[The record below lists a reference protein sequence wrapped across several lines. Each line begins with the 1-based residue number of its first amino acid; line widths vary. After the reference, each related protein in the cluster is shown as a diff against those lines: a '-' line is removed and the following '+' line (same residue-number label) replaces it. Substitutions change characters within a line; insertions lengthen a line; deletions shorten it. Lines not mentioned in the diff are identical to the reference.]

1 MRLSI
6 PTIFFIL
13 LIILCNRNLAQGAR
27 MQKDVSHYPIHISA
41 GSISTWQ
48 NNEIRVF
55 QANGNAEV
63 EQGDVRI
70 VANDI
75 IIWFKEVKVGQIVEG
90 NLEIYCNGNVT
101 LFQEEDIQDFE
112 ETYLELVTTAGV
124 SVSQVTSFEDEQRS
138 ELYAQAEKFKA
149 EERGEPYK
157 DDTSTATA
165 DLGEMVD
172 ILADDIDTWLENDV
186 RVIVAIG
193 NVRIKKSGETL
204 NADNVILYFDQE
216 ESDKEKSP
224 KQVYKEVYAEG
235 NVTLTRGSDL
245 IIAEKIFQ
253 NIKEDK
259 GLFVN
264 STIESVLEPPI
275 VKIKLPAFV
284 SGDEIKNT
292 KGNYE
297 IKNGDFSLCDYGHP
311 HYKFKYSK
319 LRIIKTGENSI
330 LTAKNNVFKI
340 GKVPLM
346 YVPYLNFNLKRSPK
360 RLEEWDTGTTTR
372 FGRFV
377 TTDWDL
383 YGFAFGE
390 TLDKWSDVTVS
401 LDYME
406 LKGPRAGTNIKYRK
420 ENFSGYLNTYYM
432 RDKDET
438 GINGVTVEDESRG
451 HFLWRNRLML
461 SKILADKSGTND
473 NESDI
478 NEDDGWIADIEIS
491 HVSDRTYLREY
502 LQSDLKQEKD
512 RNTLFYLRKI
522 SGNRGVTFLAEHQL
536 RTYDTLI
543 DSARLSRKNESF
555 PELKYRIIGEP
566 LWDGKLNITSETE
579 LVYQNRMFDR
589 ISPLKAETNFLGRGE
604 LLTAE
609 RVFDRS
615 SARFDPE
622 ETIRFDTFNVINAPF
637 RLMKQQFNPFIGIR
651 LTGYSESIKVDPVTG
666 RNEGNG
672 TPRGRVAIPI
682 GFNTS
687 AKLSRTYSV
696 YNKFLN
702 INRLRHVVEPELS
715 LNFTPIVTQDPE
727 DLNQFDG
734 IDAIDTYQSI
744 KLGLRNRLQTKRGE
758 PGKEGTVDVVD
769 FGSELIVFP
778 GNAGLNRKRDDY
790 MGWYLKANLTDK
802 VSFSTVGNE
811 INLRKGGVDVFN
823 IGLRYTPS
831 PQLSFSTGTRFIDDI
846 STTVFLSTSIQANE
860 KWNVRVAQQYALRTE
875 ITDDD
880 SRSLYSGV
888 NVTRNLHDWIFTMSL
903 AQIGTR
909 ADDNIVSFNILPR
922 GLGVATPTLRSLGAM
937 IPPALKPQQN

>member
-297 IKNGDFSLCDYGHP
+297 IKNGDFSLCSYGHP

-319 LRIIKTGENSI
+319 LRIIKTGGSSI
-330 LTAKNNVFKI
+330 LTAKNNVFEV
-340 GKVPLM
+340 GKVPIM
-346 YVPYLNFNLKRSPK
+346 YFPYLNFNLNRSPK
-360 RLEEWDTGTTTR
+360 RLQEWDTGTTSR
-372 FGRFV
+372 LGRFV
-377 TTDWDL
+377 KTDWDL
-383 YGFAFGE
+383 YGFGFGE
-390 TLDKWSDVTVS
+390 KLSTWSDLTFS
-401 LDYME
+401 ADFMALRGPAAGLDFQYE
-406 LKGPRAGTNIKYRK
+406 KPNY
-420 ENFSGYLNTYYM
+420 SGYASTYYVN
-432 RDKDET
+432 DDEEFD
-438 GINGVTVEDESRG
+438 INDVPIETKNRG
-451 HFLWRNRLML
+451 HFLWRHRQKLL
-461 SKILADKSGTND
+461 ND
-473 NESDI
+473 WVAQLEV
-478 NEDDGWIADIEIS
+478 S
-491 HVSDRTYLREY
+491 HVSDRSFFREY
-502 LQSDLKQEKD
+502 YQPEFKLEEN
-512 RNTLFYLRKI
+512 RNTSLYLKKF
-522 SGNRGVTFLAEHQL
+522 SGNRGITFLAEHQL

-543 DSARLSRKNESF
+543 DSVRLSRKNESF
-555 PELKYRIIGEP
+555 PELKYRVIGEP
-566 LWDGKLNITSETE
+566 LRNGRLNLTSETG

-589 ISPLKAETNFLGRGE
+589 ISPLKAETDFLGRGE

-615 SARFDPE
+615 SARFAPE
-622 ETIRFDTFNVINAPF
+622 ETIRFDTNNMLNAPF
-637 RLMKQQFNPFIGIR
+637 RILGQRFNPFIGAR
-651 LTGYSESIKVDPVTG
+651 LTAYSESVRVDPVTG
-666 RNEGNG
+666 RNEGSG
-672 TPRGRVAIPI
+672 TARGRVAIPI
-682 GFNTS
+682 GINTS
-687 AKLSRTYSV
+687 TTLSRTYSV

-702 INRLRHVVEPELS
+702 INRLRHVMVPEL
-715 LNFTPIVTQDPE
+715 LFDFIPVVTQDPE

-734 IDAIDTYQSI
+734 TDALDTYQSV
-744 KLGLRNRLQTKRGE
+744 KFGVRNRLQTKRGK
-758 PGKEGTVDVVD
+758 PGKEKTVDVVD
-769 FGSELIVFP
+769 LDTKLNLFP
-778 GNAGLNRKRDDY
+778 GSSGLNRKRDDY
-790 MGWYLKANLTDK
+790 IGWYLKVNLTDNLSV
-802 VSFSTVGNE
+802 VSEGNE
-811 INLRKGGVDVFN
+811 FNLRKGGVDILNLGLLYQYLPKWNFSIGNRYVDN
-823 IGLRYTPS
+823 IS
-831 PQLSFSTGTRFIDDI
+831 STVLLA
-846 STTVFLSTSIQANE
+846 STLVLNE
-860 KWNVRVAQQYALRTE
+860 KWDVKFTEQYDFRTE
-875 ITDDD
+875 EKDFIGRGTDYE
-880 SRSLYSGV
+880 SQSLYSSLAI
-888 NVTRNLHDWIFTMSL
+888 TRYFHDWVATMSL
-903 AQIGTR
+903 SQVGTR
-909 ADDNIVSFNILPR
+909 DDDNIVSFNILPR
-922 GLGVATPTLRSLGAM
+922 GLGVATTRLRSLGAL
-937 IPPALKPQQN
+937 APQQQR

>member
-1 MRLSI
+1 MK
-6 PTIFFIL
+6 
-13 LIILCNRNLAQGAR
+13 
-27 MQKDVSHYPIHISA
+27 KDISHFPIHISA

-55 QANGNAEV
+55 QASGNAEI
-63 EQGDVRI
+63 EQGDIRI
-70 VANDI
+70 VADNI
-75 IIWFKEVKVGQIVEG
+75 IIWFKEVKTGQIVEG
-90 NLEIYCNGNVT
+90 NLEIYCSGNVT
-101 LFQEEDIQDFE
+101 LFQEEDIQDSE
-112 ETYLELVTTAGV
+112 ETYLVLVTTAGV
-124 SVSQVTSFEDEQRS
+124 SVSPTQTNAQVKSVEDVQVTSFEDEQRS

-157 DDTSTATA
+157 DGTSTATA
-165 DLGEMVD
+165 DVGEMVD

-204 NADNVILYFDQE
+204 NADNVILYFEQE
-216 ESDKEKSP
+216 ESDKGKSP

-253 NIKEDK
+253 NIKDDK

-264 STIESVLEPPI
+264 STIESVLEPPA
-275 VKIKLPAFV
+275 VKIKLPAFI

-297 IKNGDFSLCDYGHP
+297 IKNGNFSLCGYGHP

-319 LRIIKTGENSI
+319 LRIIKTEGNSI

-346 YVPYLNFNLKRSPK
+346 YVPYLNFNLKTSPK
-360 RLEEWDTGTTTR
+360 RLEKWDTGTTTR

-383 YGFAFGE
+383 YGFGFGKD
-390 TLDKWSDVTVS
+390 LAKWSDVTVS
-401 LDYME
+401 LDYMA

-432 RDKDET
+432 TDKDET
-438 GINGVTVEDESRG
+438 GINGVTVENGNRG

-461 SKILADKSGTND
+461 SKILAGKSGTND

-478 NEDDGWIADIEIS
+478 IKYDDWIADIEIS
-491 HVSDRTYLREY
+491 DVSDRTYFREY
-502 LQSDLKQEKD
+502 LQSDFKQGKD
-512 RNTLFYLRKI
+512 RSTLFYLRKI

-543 DSARLSRKNESF
+543 DSARLSRKNESL

-566 LWDGKLNITSETE
+566 LWGGKLNITSETG
-579 LVYQNRMFDR
+579 LAYQNRMFDR
-589 ISPLKAETNFLGRGE
+589 ISPLKAETNYLGRGE

-609 RVFDRS
+609 RVFDKS
-615 SARFDPE
+615 SARFAPKK
-622 ETIRFDTFNVINAPF
+622 TVRFDTFNMINAPF
-637 RLMKQQFNPFIGIR
+637 HFMKQQFNPFIGIR
-651 LTGYSESIKVDPVTG
+651 LTGYSESINVDPVTG
-666 RNEGNG
+666 GNDGNG

-715 LNFTPIVTQDPE
+715 LNFTPIVTQNPE

-734 IDAIDTYQSI
+734 IDAIDTYKSI
-744 KLGLRNRLQTKRGE
+744 KLGLRNRLQTKRGK
-758 PGKEGTVDVVD
+758 PGKEKTVDVVD
-769 FGSELIVFP
+769 FGSELILFP

-790 MGWYLKANLTDK
+790 IGWYLKANLTDN
-802 VSFSTVGNE
+802 VSISSVGNE
-811 INLRKGGVDVFN
+811 INLKKGGIDIFN
-823 IGLRYTPS
+823 LGLRYTPL
-831 PQLSFSTGTRFIDDI
+831 PQLSFSAGNRYINNI
-846 STTVFLSTSIQANE
+846 SSTVHFSTSLSIND
-860 KWNVRVAQQYALRTE
+860 KWSASLSQQYAFRTAR
-875 ITDDD
+875 DDNS
-880 SRSLYSGV
+880 SRSLYSAA
-888 NVTRNLHDWIFTMSL
+888 NITRNFHDWIFIMSL

-909 ADDNIVSFNILPR
+909 TNDNIVSFNILPR
-922 GLGVATPTLRSLGAM
+922 GLGVATPTLRSLGV
-937 IPPALKPQQN
+937 IVPPALKPQQN

>member
-1 MRLSI
+1 MK
-6 PTIFFIL
+6 
-13 LIILCNRNLAQGAR
+13 
-27 MQKDVSHYPIHISA
+27 KDISHFPIHISA

-48 NNEIRVF
+48 NNEIRIF
-55 QANGNAEV
+55 QASGNAEIG
-63 EQGDVRI
+63 QGDIRI
-70 VANDI
+70 VADNI
-75 IIWFKEVKVGQIVEG
+75 IIWFKEVKTGQIVEG
-90 NLEIYCNGNVT
+90 NLEIYCSGNVT
-101 LFQEEDIQDFE
+101 LFREEDIQDSE
-112 ETYLELVTTAGV
+112 ETYLTLITTAGV
-124 SVSQVTSFEDEQRS
+124 SVSPTQTNAQIKSVGDVQVTSFEDEQRS

-157 DDTSTATA
+157 DGTSTATA
-165 DLGEMVD
+165 DAEEMVD

-193 NVRIKKSGETL
+193 NVRIKKNGETL
-204 NADNVILYFDQE
+204 NADNVILYFEQE
-216 ESDKEKSP
+216 ESDKGKSP

-245 IIAEKIFQ
+245 VIAEKIFQ
-253 NIKEDK
+253 NIKDDR

-264 STIESVLEPPI
+264 STIESVLEPPV
-275 VKIKLPAFV
+275 VKTNMPVFI

-297 IKNGDFSLCDYGHP
+297 IKNGDFSLCGYGHP

-319 LRIIKTGENSI
+319 LRVIKTGENSI
-330 LTAKNNVFKI
+330 LTAKNNVFKV

-360 RLEEWDTGTTTR
+360 RLEEWNTGTTTR
-372 FGRFV
+372 LGRFV

-406 LKGPRAGTNIKYRK
+406 LKGPRAGTDIKYRK

-432 RDKDET
+432 TDKDET
-438 GINGVTVEDESRG
+438 GINDVTVEDENRG

-478 NEDDGWIADIEIS
+478 IKNDGWIADIEIS
-491 HVSDRTYLREY
+491 HVSDRTYFREY
-502 LQSDLKQEKD
+502 LQSDFKQKKD

-536 RTYDTLI
+536 RTYDTLV
-543 DSARLSRKNESF
+543 DSTRLSRKNESF

-589 ISPLKAETNFLGRGE
+589 ISPLKAETDFLGRGE

-622 ETIRFDTFNVINAPF
+622 ETLRFDTFNMINAPF
-637 RLMKQQFNPFIGIR
+637 RLMKQQFNPYIGIR
-651 LTGYSESIKVDPVTG
+651 LTGYSESVKVDPVTG

-672 TPRGRVAIPI
+672 APRGRVAIPI

-727 DLNQFDG
+727 ALNQFDG
-734 IDAIDTYQSI
+734 IDAIDTYQSV

-758 PGKEGTVDVVD
+758 PGKEKTVDVVN

-790 MGWYLKANLTDK
+790 IGWYLKANLTDK
-802 VSFSTVGNE
+802 ISFSTVGNE
-811 INLRKGGVDVFN
+811 INLRKGGVDIFN
-823 IGLRYTPS
+823 TDFRYTPS
-831 PQLSFSTGTRFIDDI
+831 PQLSFSAGNRYIDDI
-846 STTVFLSTSIQANE
+846 SSTVHFSTSLSVNE
-860 KWNVRVAQQYALRTE
+860 KWSVGFSEQYAFRTE
-875 ITDDD
+875 RDDD
-880 SRSLYSGV
+880 NSQSLYSAA
-888 NVTRNLHDWIFTMSL
+888 NITRNFHDWIFTMSL

-922 GLGVATPTLRSLGAM
+922 GLGASTPTLRSLGAM
-937 IPPALKPQQN
+937 VPPALKQQQN